1 MPLTTERTI
10 GFHCEQTSL
19 GYLRQKCIFPFSR
32 PHGLEIAV
40 LLGGTITLHVW
51 LLGSQLT
58 GSHYHGC
65 SHLPGGGQS
74 KVRRVA
80 GLQDGDGAH
89 QHSYIVSH
97 MSPSQAEHLSCVK
110 AQRRQGLA
118 PEHTPSPV
126 GDGPLKQTAAPLCH
140 VYGSEVCS
148 LLASGKSRI
157 QLDTKIC
164 F

>member
-1 MPLTTERTI
+1 MHFSLFKCTWPGNCRPSGRHNHSACMAFRFTAHREPLPW
-10 GFHCEQTSL
+10 L
-19 GYLRQKCIFPFSR
+19 FPSAWR
-32 PHGLEIAV
+32 
-40 LLGGTITLHVW
+40 
-51 LLGSQLT
+51 
-58 GSHYHGC
+58 
-65 SHLPGGGQS
+65 GQS

-80 GLQDGDGAH
+80 GLQDGAGAH